1 MAMAKRATTHV
12 VSHPPL
18 HTRGRTGN
26 KTWNFWTSL
35 CRHLAAIPT
44 SLVHTIVPCVSVH
57 MHAHPCVRMSV
68 DTERARASGG
78 WKRWR
83 REKLKQAPRSARN
96 RGA

>member
-1 MAMAKRATTHV
+1 MAITNRATTHV

-18 HTRGRTGN
+18 HARGRTGN
-26 KTWNFWTSL
+26 QTWNFWTSL

-57 MHAHPCVRMSV
+57 THAHPRVRMSA
-68 DTERARASGG
+68 DTESACQWG
-78 WKRWR
+78 
-83 REKLKQAPRSARN
+83 REKLKQAPHSARN